1 MYYEVKEVSKYARK
15 NKKTGHKTPIVQ
27 INLTKESKFEKG
39 QTVAVVDL
47 ETLENELNNID
58 SDELEKLRVKCDGL
72 ETENQELREKLK
84 NVPDMLETAEIHKH
98 ETNKLNTIIR
108 EKDDTIKS
116 LLVAYMELYGRGLID
131 RVRNTTP
138 QSYEVIE
145 RLQPTP
151 ELILNEKQQDE

>member
-58 SDELEKLRVKCDGL
+58 SDKLEKLRVKCDAL

-145 RLQPTP
+145 RLNPTP
-151 ELILNEKQQDE
+151 ELFLNEKEQDK